1 VAGWRADR
9 GARIGG
15 ATAADPST
23 VLRAV
28 YRGARTLFQSGTA
41 PALSLPPRCGAGSLP
56 ATASAAMHATR
67 NAPFALLVGA
77 ASAATTAEPAIKN
90 APPAT
95 VGGASAPTIE
105 AATNQRPHRARAS
118 FRLGLTVVLL
128 LSALT
133 AAAKDT
139 PRRILI
145 AGDSTAAEYGPE
157 HAPQAGWGQV
167 LQSWFD
173 PAQWEVR
180 NHAKGGRSARSFIEE
195 GRLAAIGKEL
205 RRGDV
210 LLVQF
215 GHNDA
220 KLEDPS
226 RYDDPAQAYP
236 QYLSR
241 YLDLAEQRGA
251 TPILITPVARLLY
264 DFGSLLD
271 THGLYTQSMKQ
282 LAAQRHVALIDLN
295 ASSSDW
301 VRALGEQAA
310 QPYFLFVPEQGK
322 ADGTHFSAAGANA
335 VACLVVRD
343 WTALEP
349 SLKPQLKRDIDCGA
363 PATAAADRTA
373 QANPSLVVHER
384 DIGKPQPGP
393 HGGAG
398 PTTAYSFFADQPGLG
413 FVLRKRVLHPG
424 AGIGLHQHHKDEVY
438 YVVSGRGLYALDG
451 KQYEVGPGDALLTR
465 SGSTHAIQQTGSE
478 PLVILL
484 SYLVA
489 E

>member
-1 VAGWRADR
+1 MHTIRNV
-9 GARIGG
+9 
-15 ATAADPST
+15 PS
-23 VLRAV
+23 
-28 YRGARTLFQSGTA
+28 
-41 PALSLPPRCGAGSLP
+41 
-56 ATASAAMHATR
+56 AS
-67 NAPFALLVGA
+67 LVGA
-77 ASAATTAEPAIKN
+77 ASTATA
-90 APPAT
+90 
-95 VGGASAPTIE
+95 GSASICL
-105 AATNQRPHRARAS
+105 RLS
-118 FRLGLTVVLL
+118 FAFVLML
-128 LSALT
+128 AALT
-133 AAAKDT
+133 AAAKDS
-139 PRRILI
+139 PRRIFI

-157 HAPQAGWGQV
+157 RAPQAGWGQM

-195 GRLAAIGKEL
+195 GRLEAIDKEL

-210 LLVQF
+210 LLIQF

-220 KLEDPS
+220 KFEDPS

-251 TPILITPVARLLY
+251 TPVLITPVARLLY

-271 THGLYTQSMKQ
+271 THGLYTQAVKQ

-310 QPYFLFVPEQGK
+310 KPYFLFVPEQTK

-343 WTALEP
+343 WTALDP

-363 PATAAADRTA
+363 PPTASAERAA
-373 QANPSLVVHER
+373 QAHPSLVVHER

-424 AGIGLHQHHKDEVY
+424 AGIGLHQHHKDEIY

-484 SYLVA
+484 SYLVG